1 MKYLA
6 QWQCRIPVVRRCY
19 SSQLLCALMERS
31 FGYAPSVHKGVAMSN
46 NDARRVCGIAIG
58 LGISL
63 VFSSDAFATRGRPK
77 VANNTIVTDTG
88 SLIRGARVS
97 LDIWDETPTQAD
109 VDTIKNSRGLNAFHI
124 YAEYPGSN
132 KAAGYN

>member
-1 MKYLA
+1 M
-6 QWQCRIPVVRRCY
+6 IDN
-19 SSQLLCALMERS
+19 
-31 FGYAPSVHKGVAMSN
+31 G
-46 NDARRVCGIAIG
+46 ARRVCGIAIG
-58 LGISL
+58 LGVLL

-77 VANNTIVTDTG
+77 IANNTIVTDTG

-132 KAAGYN
+132 KAAGYNSAKVDKVVDMADNSDLYLAGPTEASPEAS